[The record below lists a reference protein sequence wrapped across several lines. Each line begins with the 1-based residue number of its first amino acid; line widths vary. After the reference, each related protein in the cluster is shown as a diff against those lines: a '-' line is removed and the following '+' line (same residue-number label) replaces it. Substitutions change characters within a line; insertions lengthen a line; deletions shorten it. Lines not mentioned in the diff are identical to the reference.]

1 MACPVCQQWRAE
13 NPLIVFEALDFRAI
27 GERLGDLNPRSGT
40 ARRRIP
46 ASERVSVKR
55 CSVCGAVGHN
65 RRACPVVRARAAA
78 EAPAEPDGA
87 AKKRRKPLDPAHKQ
101 CAPRPCCVC
110 ADVGVQL
117 DTCLSLRQGGRAMHG
132 PVFGVTSVCLV
143 A

>member
-13 NPLIVFEALDFRAI
+13 NPLIVFEALDLAAI
-27 GERLGDLNPRSGT
+27 EERPGDLNPRSG
-40 ARRRIP
+40 AQRRRIA

-78 EAPAEPDGA
+78 EQPAQPDGA

-101 CAPRPCCVC
+101 CVPWACCVC
-110 ADVGVQL
+110 MVAGAQL
-117 DTCLSLRQGGRAMHG
+117 SNNTL
-132 PVFGVTSVCLV
+132 F
-143 A
+143 

>member
-13 NPLIVFEALDFRAI
+13 NPLIVFEALDFAAI
-27 GERLGDLNPRSGT
+27 GERLGDVDARRG
-40 ARRRIP
+40 AQRRRIA

-78 EAPAEPDGA
+78 EQPAEAGGA

-101 CAPRPCCVC
+101 CAPRPCCVG
-110 ADVGVQL
+110 VGVPMGFNFL
-117 DTCLSLRQGGRAMHG
+117 
-132 PVFGVTSVCLV
+132 F
-143 A
+143 